1 MVSFYLVTVG
11 GAVAQADSLSN
22 MSLIT
27 SQRPSPKETG
37 NGYVHMR
44 VVYALN
50 DDTKLF
56 GQYFFARCDS
66 LYG

>member
-1 MVSFYLVTVG
+1 MVKLSIQLLMVSFYLVTVG

-44 VVYALN
+44 VVYG
-50 DDTKLF
+50 F
-56 GQYFFARCDS
+56 E
-66 LYG
+66 